1 MSTAIAALLAIV
13 ALLVAASLALLV
25 RLDELEDEKRMLAER
40 WRECMVRVIELET
53 MLREKEGKDE

>member
-13 ALLVAASLALLV
+13 ALLIAASLALLV